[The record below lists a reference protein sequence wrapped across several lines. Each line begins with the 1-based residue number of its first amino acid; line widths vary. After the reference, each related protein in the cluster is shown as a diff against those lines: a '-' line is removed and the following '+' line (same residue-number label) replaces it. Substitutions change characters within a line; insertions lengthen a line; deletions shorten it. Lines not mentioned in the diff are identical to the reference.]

1 MLIED
6 EKLLIDE
13 TQRIAE
19 HESVK
24 QDARRG
30 VHEEIAR
37 EADRLDEREKRTAA
51 AVGEGFK
58 RKAIAEVVETEAEV
72 ERARAVAR
80 ISQIVDYIFYLIYGL
95 ITLQIVLDL
104 LGARETNAFNRF
116 VERLTAPL
124 LGPFRGLIA
133 DPASGRFQLKLS
145 YVIALVVYIL
155 LHLAING
162 LLRLVAHRKMAV

>member
-1 MLIED
+1 MLLED
-6 EKLLIDE
+6 DKLAIDE

-19 HESVK
+19 HEAVK

-30 VHEEIAR
+30 VHAEIAR

-58 RKAIAEVVETEAEV
+58 RKAIAEVVDTEAEV
-72 ERARAVAR
+72 ERARTVAR
-80 ISQIVDYIFYLIYGL
+80 ISQVIDYIFYVIYGL
-95 ITLQIVLDL
+95 ISLEIILDL
-104 LGARETNAFNRF
+104 LGARETNTFNRF
-116 VERLTAPL
+116 VESLNRPL
-124 LGPFRGLIA
+124 LGPFRGLLA
-133 DPASGRFQLKLS
+133 DPANGRFQLRLS

-162 LLRLVAHRKMAV
+162 LLRLVAHRKVAV